1 MHLEPS
7 RLLGMRTL
15 TKGNKAMPTTQST
28 RPRNFVTNRFVV
40 AVASMLVGAV
50 LVGAVWWSVAGAQ
63 TTQPS
68 WLFSQTSTGGTFA
81 PTGAGEYT
89 LTLTGVDSF
98 VTAFTDRPV
107 RDATIVDLAD
117 FVAAWP
123 DAFASSAPNA
133 VLVEHQ
139 PSGQS
144 DSTVVTMYDPVL
156 AGDTLNFRVVALRET
171 NPENFVDAATMYSVK
186 PPTSFGT
193 SSLFIDDG
201 GSICTSNVTSG
212 FIDDGGDDGGNIC
225 TSNVTSGF
233 ID

>member
-1 MHLEPS
+1 MGTTP
-7 RLLGMRTL
+7 
-15 TKGNKAMPTTQST
+15 PTT
-28 RPRNFVTNRFVV
+28 PRNLLQNRFVV

-63 TTQPS
+63 TSQPS

-81 PTGAGEYT
+81 PTDDGEYT

-144 DSTVVTMYDPVL
+144 DSTVVTLYDPVL
-156 AGDTLNFRVVALRET
+156 AGDTLTFRVVALRES
-171 NPENFVDAATMYSVK
+171 NPESFIDAPGNFSLK
-186 PPTSFGT
+186 PPAAFETA
-193 SSLFIDDG
+193 SLFIDTTVCSG
-201 GSICTSNVTSG
+201 ASCTLTASISPDIKRHS
-212 FIDDGGDDGGNIC
+212 FGN
-225 TSNVTSGF
+225 GA
-233 ID
+233 